1 MRSITI
7 ALVCAVTFAFAYSQ
21 PPKTP
26 VDDYSDK
33 AVAVP
38 EFTIAIK
45 LSPQAEKRLN
55 DLHETIKVLAM
66 FDGDPLPGQGH
77 YNAPM
82 RDVYLGSDEK
92 LVDANHIAKFSS
104 TKISQRHWNQLANK
118 DYYVT
123 INAFSA
129 RKTFKNNLL
138 DCDVPDKHIS
148 TFAGRMIEI
157 HCRLIG
163 EPDVPEK

>member
-1 MRSITI
+1 MRLI
-7 ALVCAVTFAFAYSQ
+7 AIMLVCGAMLTTASSQ
-21 PPKTP
+21 RSKTP

-38 EFTIAIK
+38 EFAIAIK
-45 LSPQAEKRLN
+45 LSPQAEQRLR

-92 LVDANHIAKFSS
+92 FVDANNIAAFTN
-104 TKISQRHWNQLANK
+104 TKISQRNWNQLADK
-118 DYYVT
+118 DYYLT
-123 INAFSA
+123 INVFSA
-129 RKTFKNNLL
+129 RKTFRNNLL
-138 DCDVPDKHIS
+138 DCGVPEKRIS
-148 TFAGRMIEI
+148 TFAGRTIEV
-157 HCRLIG
+157 HCLLIG
-163 EPDVPEK
+163 EPDVPNK